1 MFHSFADWNK
11 GLGRTSHMKKGNT
24 FEYMGK
30 NLGPAQLLRPRKRPI
45 STFSFFKFH
54 SNSHVYAYYITYTY
68 MYVCTCF
75 TGLCKKFSSG
85 QEFC

>member
-1 MFHSFADWNK
+1 
-11 GLGRTSHMKKGNT
+11 MKKGNT

-54 SNSHVYAYYITYTY
+54 SNSHVYASFGTWSLIILHSPKGWW
-68 MYVCTCF
+68 F
-75 TGLCKKFSSG
+75 RGLLRAEKTSKEMTMKSFINK
-85 QEFC
+85 